1 MSKLYFILTFSKKN
15 HYEFICMLERTGSRK
30 VGSIQT
36 STSNLNNTTNVPSYY
51 NYIYIWGSKWG
62 FKWSQVLKLSFETKF
77 TKIFYLS
84 TKLQLWVGFF
94 GFKIYSFWPGQNCWF
109 YTQTYLL
116 NQAHR
121 LINHSTVVFVKKIK
135 M

>member
-1 MSKLYFILTFSKKN
+1 MSKLYFILTFAKKN

-36 STSNLNNTTNVPSYY
+36 GTSNLNNTTNVPSYY

-77 TKIFYLS
+77 TQIFYLS
-84 TKLQLWVGFF
+84 TKLQLWEGFF
-94 GFKIYSFWPGQNCWF
+94 FFGLKYILSDRAQIVGSIPKRIYWIKPTDW
-109 YTQTYLL
+109 
-116 NQAHR
+116 
-121 LINHSTVVFVKKIK
+121 STTLPLFS
-135 M
+135 